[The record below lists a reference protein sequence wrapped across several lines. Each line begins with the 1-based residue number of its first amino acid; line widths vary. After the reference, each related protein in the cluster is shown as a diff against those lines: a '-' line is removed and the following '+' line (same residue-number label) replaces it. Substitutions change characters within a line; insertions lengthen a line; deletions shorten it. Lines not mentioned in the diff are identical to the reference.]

1 MALMKRVKRAFFKQY
16 SRVKNNKLLH
26 AMHPHIRSEV
36 SSPIE
41 GSFKIFYLIAESF
54 NRFFFFRRERLTK
67 SLWQFRFIRWWYDFF
82 IIYKNE
88 YLFFYHNN
96 LLHMLQMFFFLL
108 LWKLDFILF
117 YSDVCWLMYT
127 RTLICSWNMLF
138 V

>member
-54 NRFFFFRRERLTK
+54 NRFFF
-67 SLWQFRFIRWWYDFF
+67 
-82 IIYKNE
+82 
-88 YLFFYHNN
+88 
-96 LLHMLQMFFFLL
+96 LQKRAFN
-108 LWKLDFILF
+108 KILMAVQV
-117 YSDVCWLMYT
+117 YSMM
-127 RTLICSWNMLF
+127 I
-138 V
+138 